1 MRFFL
6 QLLIIFSIISLFS
19 SPCVKDS
26 DCKSDEICTSGS
38 CQHKNLFPSLTSVE
52 IAAVFMFFL
61 ATVICTV
68 AGIGGGIVFLPILML
83 MFNFST
89 QEAAPISITMV
100 FFILLLRNLLS
111 FKDRHPIRDKP
122 VINYDIALIFSPGN
136 IIGNIFGMII
146 NTVSPSW
153 LILIFIVILMGINAV
168 ITGKKAVELRAQSKN
183 QKRNARVNLSQ
194 EALIYLEKLK
204 SIKASRQQSNSHLSP
219 LMSHDEE
226 VLSRNISHNN
236 PNNIQ
241 DPPKLIE
248 IANNSLVSYVLPI
261 EGGGEETVT
270 LKQIEETMAKL
281 EKILQKERRL
291 LDYEKMTLLIANL
304 LILVLFNLFRGNKNM
319 DSIIGIGYCSV
330 GFWIFQF
337 LYIPFGVAF
346 FFFVVWLLSRENKL
360 KLEAGYIFQKSDLK
374 LDKITCFHLFLN
386 GLVVGVIS
394 SLLGIGGAIVS
405 APVLLKLG
413 VETQEASFTASFM
426 ALFSSIVGVIQY
438 MISGKI
444 KWDYAGFY
452 GGVCVFAMVVGLK
465 GVLAFLKKRNMMYG
479 IVFVLVFM
487 IIVATILNIYSN
499 VKEIVTNE
507 SSRYF
512 KSYC

>member
-1 MRFFL
+1 
-6 QLLIIFSIISLFS
+6 
-19 SPCVKDS
+19 
-26 DCKSDEICTSGS
+26 
-38 CQHKNLFPSLTSVE
+38 
-52 IAAVFMFFL
+52 
-61 ATVICTV
+61 
-68 AGIGGGIVFLPILML
+68 
-83 MFNFST
+83 
-89 QEAAPISITMV
+89 
-100 FFILLLRNLLS
+100 
-111 FKDRHPIRDKP
+111 
-122 VINYDIALIFSPGN
+122 
-136 IIGNIFGMII
+136 
-146 NTVSPSW
+146 
-153 LILIFIVILMGINAV
+153 
-168 ITGKKAVELRAQSKN
+168 
-183 QKRNARVNLSQ
+183 
-194 EALIYLEKLK
+194 
-204 SIKASRQQSNSHLSP
+204 
-219 LMSHDEE
+219 
-226 VLSRNISHNN
+226 
-236 PNNIQ
+236 
-241 DPPKLIE
+241 
-248 IANNSLVSYVLPI
+248 
-261 EGGGEETVT
+261 
-270 LKQIEETMAKL
+270 
-281 EKILQKERRL
+281 
-291 LDYEKMTLLIANL
+291 
-304 LILVLFNLFRGNKNM
+304 
-319 DSIIGIGYCSV
+319 
-330 GFWIFQF
+330 
-337 LYIPFGVAF
+337 
-346 FFFVVWLLSRENKL
+346 
-360 KLEAGYIFQKSDLK
+360 